1 MPKKYISIITI
12 NYNNNSGLESTM
24 ESVLSQTSDDFEYII
39 IDGGSKDGS
48 PDTIKKF
55 LKSAN
60 GKKIKFWCSE
70 RDKGIYNAMNKG
82 VLHATGE
89 YCLFVNSG
97 DTLLSSN
104 TISSAVN
111 ELKNKNEDI
120 IAGTE
125 LFTNGTVIKPF
136 SPEKINAFTYM
147 DSFLPH
153 ESTFIKTK
161 IMKKIKYRENY
172 RIASDFIFFFEAI
185 FMNKCTYS
193 TIPTE
198 ITLFNLDG
206 ISSTNNTK
214 GHQEIA
220 DFYNKYVPSYVLDL
234 YNSYR
239 TFCEKKYIEYG
250 SNVANNKIMM
260 FIYKVFRK
268 LGFFK
273 H

>member
-1 MPKKYISIITI
+1 MPS
-12 NYNNNSGLESTM
+12 L
-24 ESVLSQTSDDFEYII
+24 
-39 IDGGSKDGS
+39 
-48 PDTIKKF
+48 
-55 LKSAN
+55 
-60 GKKIKFWCSE
+60 
-70 RDKGIYNAMNKG
+70 
-82 VLHATGE
+82 
-89 YCLFVNSG
+89 
-97 DTLLSSN
+97 
-104 TISSAVN
+104 
-111 ELKNKNEDI
+111 
-120 IAGTE
+120 
-125 LFTNGTVIKPF
+125 
-136 SPEKINAFTYM
+136 
-147 DSFLPH
+147 
-153 ESTFIKTK
+153 
-161 IMKKIKYRENY
+161 IKYRENY